1 MDRGACQA
9 TVHGVAKNRTR
20 LSDFHFPTP
29 QVRLVAQASES
40 PPLLGPLSG
49 TLFLASASSEGLPCR
64 RPSSAC
70 LQEAGHLLVSLSS
83 PGSTAAM

>member
-1 MDRGACQA
+1 MDRGAWQA

-40 PPLLGPLSG
+40 LPLLGPLSG
-49 TLFLASASSEGLPCR
+49 TLFLDLPLLKASLAGGPPLPACR
-64 RPSSAC
+64 K
-70 LQEAGHLLVSLSS
+70 QGHLLVFPVLSR
-83 PGSTAAM
+83 